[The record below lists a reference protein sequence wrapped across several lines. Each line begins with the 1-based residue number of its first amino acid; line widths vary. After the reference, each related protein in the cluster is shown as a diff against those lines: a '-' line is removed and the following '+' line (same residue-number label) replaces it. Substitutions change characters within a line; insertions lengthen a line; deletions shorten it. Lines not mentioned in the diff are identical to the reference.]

1 MSFASLA
8 LGLLLLSASPST
20 ADSMQTGS
28 TDGLASW
35 AIGPG
40 HERVFRTL
48 MPARPGELP
57 QGWSLRALGIPG
69 DRVEAVYGPADS
81 PTTCEAAPICVA
93 LIHPSMGAPEAQ
105 IAGPFVL
112 RVRAADGVEV
122 TGLTTGLSA
131 RFNEAPAFSPFK
143 RIERKV
149 EAPLPPSAKAEV
161 VQVGADEEGLQG
173 RFRAFLASDSDLSER
188 VTQIEVT
195 PSRVRYHLRGD
206 GGQDHVVELRP
217 RAPRQSHP
225 AEVTRSFFVQGVG
238 PLPDPP
244 DLVNRLHTAI
254 SKSDDGT
261 LTLSPEHV
269 MAQGERPALHVLLI
283 ILSALA
289 LLMLLWG
296 ARSLAAAVRET
307 LASERWIW
315 WVLGLGMVLRLALPY
330 RMVEM
335 GIGYQLTRLADE
347 LLLPRYGAGTV
358 TLHHAVMQVF
368 GADHVVM
375 IWIHKILGCLTLP
388 LATAVGAR
396 LLGPLREKM
405 PSAVILWAGA
415 LALTPM
421 LLRSDITESN
431 LVPVLFGLWAGLL
444 AWQSMTGPMRV
455 ALTAAGLGYAGLCR
469 PEMAV
474 VAPGIWL
481 ALERP
486 WSDRRQASG
495 VGLILLFTL
504 SIQLYFVSEV
514 IDWEVGEQ
522 SLHFSKGL
530 SPGRLAGILAN
541 NALRDPTIVPLLSPL
556 LALGALARREGRGLA
571 ITLLVGGALWLY
583 VYAIDLS
590 NASQPRLHI
599 AALLPWSLAAAMT
612 ASRILAHH
620 RPTGIS
626 VIALWLLTCVA
637 TVPVLWAPTNEDTQ
651 DALFDRLD
659 ESLPRDEGTT
669 LVTLMRADAPDEPGH
684 YTHRHLPSYRFST
697 IETLPIN
704 SIMAALERAPG
715 KVYYFQGVSCYA
727 QLRRSVREERGA
739 LPACASV
746 HQRFDLEPVWT
757 QEVTNLGNPP
767 HQELGY
773 YGTGSVFQVGLWRV
787 HGIINAPTS
796 PSAR

>member
-1 MSFASLA
+1 
-8 LGLLLLSASPST
+8 
-20 ADSMQTGS
+20 
-28 TDGLASW
+28 
-35 AIGPG
+35 
-40 HERVFRTL
+40 
-48 MPARPGELP
+48 
-57 QGWSLRALGIPG
+57 
-69 DRVEAVYGPADS
+69 
-81 PTTCEAAPICVA
+81 
-93 LIHPSMGAPEAQ
+93 
-105 IAGPFVL
+105 
-112 RVRAADGVEV
+112 
-122 TGLTTGLSA
+122 
-131 RFNEAPAFSPFK
+131 
-143 RIERKV
+143 
-149 EAPLPPSAKAEV
+149 
-161 VQVGADEEGLQG
+161 
-173 RFRAFLASDSDLSER
+173 
-188 VTQIEVT
+188 
-195 PSRVRYHLRGD
+195 
-206 GGQDHVVELRP
+206 
-217 RAPRQSHP
+217 
-225 AEVTRSFFVQGVG
+225 
-238 PLPDPP
+238 
-244 DLVNRLHTAI
+244 
-254 SKSDDGT
+254 
-261 LTLSPEHV
+261 
-269 MAQGERPALHVLLI
+269 
-283 ILSALA
+283 
-289 LLMLLWG
+289 
-296 ARSLAAAVRET
+296 
-307 LASERWIW
+307 
-315 WVLGLGMVLRLALPY
+315 
-330 RMVEM
+330 
-335 GIGYQLTRLADE
+335 
-347 LLLPRYGAGTV
+347 
-358 TLHHAVMQVF
+358 
-368 GADHVVM
+368 
-375 IWIHKILGCLTLP
+375 

-773 YGTGSVFQVGLWRV
+773 YGTGAVFQVGLWRV
-787 HGIINAPTS
+787 HGLINAPTS